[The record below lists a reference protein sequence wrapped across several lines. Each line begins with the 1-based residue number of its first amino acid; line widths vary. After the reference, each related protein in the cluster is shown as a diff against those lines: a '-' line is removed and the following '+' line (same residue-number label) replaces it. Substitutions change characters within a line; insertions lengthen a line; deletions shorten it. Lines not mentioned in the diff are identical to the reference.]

1 MPYYKHQFFAYFFF
15 NCFKL
20 FIFIT
25 QSCKSNMNH
34 NFNTIIIII
43 ITKYYINNVYSINVY
58 IMKQCNNITVC
69 IIEVYIIIKK
79 YNILSIAIILL
90 VTIKSE
96 TINAE
101 SYTSTA
107 LPDIFLR
114 LIPLRVIFQH
124 NRFFEN
130 NSITHFIS

>member
-114 LIPLRVIFQH
+114 LISVRVMF
-124 NRFFEN
+124 
-130 NSITHFIS
+130 